1 MLQTLFIQRQLST
14 MTCNEHDKMAH
25 INVKAIGVNIE
36 LELKDVC
43 CENFEKRLVTKF
55 DEFLDSNV
63 LNLMNDLRKDK

>member
-1 MLQTLFIQRQLST
+1 
-14 MTCNEHDKMAH
+14 MAH